1 MNYLV
6 FGNAAIGPLEVP
18 NIVLLLIIIA
28 FLTFSGAMYY
38 LINRSNELKKS
49 LKQVICRLND
59 YLSEVTPQEKDD
71 IKDIFEREKCNGKAY
86 LRDIWQEFEET
97 LEVLKDSSG
106 KSIVYNTIQAEHFF
120 NKNTI
125 ILPNINLGILNTIPG
140 VLTSIGLLGT
150 FIAILVGLYHVKV
163 QSGGAVTGIDNLI
176 NGLSGKFLSSIVALT
191 LSIIFTVVERWECGE
206 LEKNSVAIYNKLNK
220 IFPRK
225 STEKVLL
232 QILRH
237 SEDQSAALKHFS
249 TDLSGHLKE
258 SVKEGLAPTLEKLI
272 EGLNELRKE
281 KQESSTQAIS
291 GMVQEFK
298 SALMGAAY
306 SEMET
311 LAATMSGISNTLNNF
326 DQTNKAFEERIQ
338 IMMENLDKT
347 IKSQQ
352 EQAETQF
359 NKFKEVLD
367 IIDSKFSTFR
377 ELIEKNEQVHKE
389 FNRVSGEI
397 AYASENFAQTSDSFK
412 QINESINQ
420 LTNVSKDYQNQLTR
434 SIETWNNHKNTVK
447 QLEESLNNIL
457 NNVHNS
463 LVNYSNQ
470 TNNSLREYLD
480 QYDGHMAN
488 VNNKLGISITDLEE
502 KLDALSEVFEKGLT
516 NISTIVQSQIESSI
530 KSSEIKEEELI
541 NG

>member
-1 MNYLV
+1 MNDFW
-6 FGNAAIGPLEVP
+6 FGSITIGTFEIP
-18 NIVLLLIIIA
+18 NIVLSCIIVAIA
-28 FLTFSGAMYY
+28 TFSWSTYY
-38 LINRSNELKKS
+38 LKNRSTELKRS
-49 LKQVICRLND
+49 LKNVLHRLND
-59 YLSEVTPQEKDD
+59 YLSEITPQEKED
-71 IKDIFEREKCNGKAY
+71 IKDVFEKEKFSGKTY

-97 LEVLKDSSG
+97 LEVLKDASG
-106 KSIVYNTIQAEHFF
+106 KTIVYNTIQAEHFF
-120 NKNTI
+120 NRNTVI
-125 ILPNINLGILNTIPG
+125 KPNIKLDILNAVPG
-140 VLTSIGLLGT
+140 ILTSIGLLGT
-150 FIAILVGLYHVKV
+150 FIAILFGLYHVKV
-163 QSGGAVTGIDNLI
+163 QVGGAVTGIDGLI

-191 LSIIFTVVERWECGE
+191 LSIIFTVIERWEGGE
-206 LEKNSVAIYNKLNK
+206 LDRSSVAIYNKLNK

-237 SEDQSAALKHFS
+237 SEEQSAALKHFS

-258 SVKEGLAPTLEKLI
+258 SVREGLAPTLEKLI

-298 SALMGAAY
+298 SALMGSAY

-311 LAATMSGISNTLNNF
+311 LAATMSSVSSTLNNF

-338 IMMENLDKT
+338 IMMENLDNT
-347 IKSQQ
+347 IRHQQ

-359 NKFKEVLD
+359 DKFKEVLE
-367 IIDSKFSTFR
+367 IIDNKFATFR
-377 ELIEKNEQVHKE
+377 EIIEKTEQVHKE
-389 FNRVSGEI
+389 FDRVSGEI
-397 AYASENFAQTSDSFK
+397 AYASENFAEASGSFK
-412 QINESINQ
+412 QINEAVKQ
-420 LTNVSKDYQNQLTR
+420 LTDVSSEYQNQLSR
-434 SIETWNNHKNTVK
+434 SVEAWDGHKNTVK

-470 TNNSLREYLD
+470 TNNSLKDYLN

-502 KLDALSEVFEKGLT
+502 KLDSLSEVFEKGFT
-516 NISTIVQSQIESSI
+516 NISNAVQNQIEAQVNLN
-530 KSSEIKEEELI
+530 EDKEEEFI